1 MLNAPFSLSPDDV
14 GGEGWGEGETLGI
27 ADTFQ
32 QSEALP
38 PHPTLSPK
46 HAWGR
51 GIVTFVLIVFWM
63 AFVSFAYA
71 QEQNS
76 PPGSNL
82 DVALITFGPGTEV
95 WERFGH
101 NAIMI
106 RDRTTGQTRL
116 YNFGIFDFDQENFFL
131 NFARGR
137 MMYRAAV
144 DDATQELPIYRD
156 EGRWI
161 VEQDLNLEP
170 AQRAK
175 LAAFLEWNVRPENSE
190 YRYDYFTANCSTRVR
205 DALDIAV
212 EGAIKQQTISPSRG
226 FTYRMDALR
235 LMRPETLLTIG
246 MDAGLGPFADRRL
259 TYWDE
264 SFVPM
269 ELMRHMREIH
279 RVDAATGKL
288 VPLVSHEVRL
298 ADARVAEPLEHPP
311 DWFWRALLAGLG
323 IGAALVG
330 LAQMYSRGWARVLFA
345 SFAIIAAIVLSIGG
359 LVLLVLWFLTD
370 HIAAWRN
377 ENILLFDP
385 LCLLLLPVWFRWF
398 RADRRPSRFAA
409 NLGLVIVLL
418 CGLALFIKVFQTQPQ
433 DNRFWIAL
441 LLPIHAGFAASLFLR
456 RDLSAK

>member
-1 MLNAPFSLSPDDV
+1 MPKPKRWCASLI
-14 GGEGWGEGETLGI
+14 GLLLAI
-27 ADTFQ
+27 ATFAG
-32 QSEALP
+32 S
-38 PHPTLSPK
+38 
-46 HAWGR
+46 
-51 GIVTFVLIVFWM
+51 
-63 AFVSFAYA
+63 AFA
-71 QEQNS
+71 QETS
-76 PPGSNL
+76 AAVDGSNL
-82 DVALITFGPGTEV
+82 DVALITFGPGTEM

-106 RDRTTGQTRL
+106 HDRTTDRSRL

-144 DDATQELPIYRD
+144 DDAEEELPIYRE

-161 VEQDLNLEP
+161 VKQDLNLEP
-170 AQRAK
+170 SQRAK
-175 LAAFLEWNVRPENSE
+175 LAAYLDWNVQPENSE

-205 DALDIAV
+205 DALDMAID
-212 EGAIKQQTISPSRG
+212 GAIKQQTASPSRG

-259 TYWDE
+259 SYWDE

-279 RVDAATGKL
+279 RVDAVTGES
-288 VPLVSHEVRL
+288 VPLVSRETRL
-298 ADARVAEPLEHPP
+298 AEARVAEPQEYPP
-311 DWFWRALLAGLG
+311 DWFWRALLAGVV
-323 IGAALVG
+323 IGAALIG
-330 LAQMYSRGWARVLFA
+330 LARMSSRGWARAIFSPFA
-345 SFAIIAAIVLSIGG
+345 TITAIVLSICG
-359 LVLLVLWFLTD
+359 LVLLALWFLTD
-370 HIAAWRN
+370 HVAAWRN

-385 LCLLLLPVWFRWF
+385 LCLMLLPTWFGWF
-398 RADRRPSRFAA
+398 RANRRPSRFAA

-418 CGLALFIKVFQTQPQ
+418 CGLALFIKIFQLQPQ

-441 LLPIHAGFAASLFLR
+441 LLPIHAGFAGALFLR
-456 RDLSAK
+456 RGFSAAS

>member
-1 MLNAPFSLSPDDV
+1 MPRPKRWCASLIGLLLTIATI
-14 GGEGWGEGETLGI
+14 GGAAFAQETLPAI
-27 ADTFQ
+27 D
-32 QSEALP
+32 
-38 PHPTLSPK
+38 
-46 HAWGR
+46 
-51 GIVTFVLIVFWM
+51 
-63 AFVSFAYA
+63 
-71 QEQNS
+71 
-76 PPGSNL
+76 GSNL

-101 NAIMI
+101 NAIAI
-106 RDRTTGQTRL
+106 HDRTTDRSRL

-131 NFARGR
+131 NFARGH

-144 DDATQELPIYRD
+144 DDAAEELPIYRE

-175 LAAFLEWNVRPENSE
+175 LAVYLNWNVRPENSE

-205 DALDIAV
+205 DALDMAV
-212 EGAIKQQTISPSRG
+212 DGAIRQQTISPSRG

-269 ELMRHMREIH
+269 ELMRHIREIH
-279 RVDAATGKL
+279 RVDAVTGKP
-288 VPLVSHEVRL
+288 VPLVSRETRL
-298 ADARVAEPLEHPP
+298 AEARVAEPQEYPP
-311 DWFWRALLAGLG
+311 DWFWRALLTGIVLG
-323 IGAALVG
+323 AVLVG
-330 LAQMYSRGWARVLFA
+330 LARMSQRRWARAAFA
-345 SFAIIAAIVLSIGG
+345 SFATIAAVVLSVAG
-359 LVLLVLWFLTD
+359 LVLLALWFLTD
-370 HIAAWRN
+370 HVSAWRN

-385 LCLLLLPVWFRWF
+385 MCLLLLPAWFRWF
-398 RADRRPSRFAA
+398 RANRQPSRFAV
-409 NLGLVIVLL
+409 NLGVVIVLL

-441 LLPIHAGFAASLFLR
+441 LLPIHVGFAAALFMR
-456 RDLSAK
+456 RRFSAAS